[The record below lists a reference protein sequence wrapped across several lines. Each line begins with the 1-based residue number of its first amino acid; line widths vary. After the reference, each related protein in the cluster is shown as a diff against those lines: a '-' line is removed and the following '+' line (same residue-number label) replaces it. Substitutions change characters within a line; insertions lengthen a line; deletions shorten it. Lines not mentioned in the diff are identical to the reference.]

1 MSRLIRIRQLREML
15 GHSNAT
21 IYRLIKNAG
30 LPPPIKITSRTSAW
44 DENAIASWISKK
56 TGLPKGTCSHD
67 CHATNGI
74 SPTDPHVPTEQEGR
88 DEQR

>member
-44 DENAIASWISKK
+44 DENAVASWISKR
-56 TGLPKGTCSHD
+56 TSLPNGTCSQD
-67 CHATNGI
+67 CHATNCI
-74 SPTDPHVPTEQEGR
+74 SSTAPQVPTEQGGR
-88 DEQR
+88 DE